1 MAKKKRMPQA
11 EYDAAIDLLLHLRAR
26 FPNVISR
33 VNQQYGR
40 RPLKIDIRDDLAA
53 LFPEIEPQTIGQA
66 LKIYTLHSG
75 YLRALVEGAPRM
87 DLNGA
92 EVGSVTAEV
101 AGHARELL
109 ERSGEQAHQGKTGP
123 RGQESPA
130 SGFSSERKVVL
141 TADELDA
148 ISGGLG
154 SMVSEVIKNFGQTL
168 QSVGRA

>member
-33 VNQQYGR
+33 LNQQYGR

-75 YLRALVEGAPRM
+75 YLRALVEGAPRV

-109 ERSGEQAHQGKTGP
+109 ERSGC
-123 RGQESPA
+123 
-130 SGFSSERKVVL
+130 VL

>member
-1 MAKKKRMPQA
+1 MAKKNRMPQA
-11 EYDAAIDLLLHLRAR
+11 EYEAAIDLLLHLRAR

-33 VNQQYGR
+33 LNQQYGR

-75 YLRALVEGAPRM
+75 YLRALVEGAPRV

-109 ERSGEQAHQGKTGP
+109 ERSGC
-123 RGQESPA
+123 
-130 SGFSSERKVVL
+130 VL

-154 SMVSEVIKNFGQTL
+154 SMVSQVIKNFGQTL

>member
-33 VNQQYGR
+33 LNQQYGR

-66 LKIYTLHSG
+66 LKICTLHSG
-75 YLRALVEGAPRM
+75 YLRALVEGAPRV

-109 ERSGEQAHQGKTGP
+109 ERSGC
-123 RGQESPA
+123 
-130 SGFSSERKVVL
+130 VL

-154 SMVSEVIKNFGQTL
+154 STVSQVIKNFGQTL

>member
-1 MAKKKRMPQA
+1 MAKKKRMPRA
-11 EYDAAIDLLLHLRAR
+11 EYEAAIDLLLHLRAR

-33 VNQQYGR
+33 PNQQYGR
-40 RPLKIDIRDDLAA
+40 RPLKISIRDDLAA

-75 YLRALVEGAPRM
+75 YLRALVEGAPRV

-109 ERSGEQAHQGKTGP
+109 ERSGC
-123 RGQESPA
+123 
-130 SGFSSERKVVL
+130 VL

-154 SMVSEVIKNFGQTL
+154 SMVSQVIKNFGQTL

>member
-11 EYDAAIDLLLHLRAR
+11 EYEAAIDLLLHLRAR

-33 VNQQYGR
+33 LNQQYGR

-75 YLRALVEGAPRM
+75 YLRALVEGAPRV

-109 ERSGEQAHQGKTGP
+109 ERSGC
-123 RGQESPA
+123 
-130 SGFSSERKVVL
+130 VL

-154 SMVSEVIKNFGQTL
+154 SMVSQVIKNFGQTL

>member
-11 EYDAAIDLLLHLRAR
+11 EYEAAIDLLLHLRAR

-33 VNQQYGR
+33 LNQQYGR

-75 YLRALVEGAPRM
+75 YLRALVEGAPRV

-109 ERSGEQAHQGKTGP
+109 ERSGC
-123 RGQESPA
+123 
-130 SGFSSERKVVL
+130 VL
-141 TADELDA
+141 TAEELDA

-154 SMVSEVIKNFGQTL
+154 SMVSQVIKNFGQTL

>member
-1 MAKKKRMPQA
+1 MAKKNRMPQA
-11 EYDAAIDLLLHLRAR
+11 EYEAAIDLLLHLRAR

-33 VNQQYGR
+33 LNQQYGR

-53 LFPEIEPQTIGQA
+53 LFPEIEPQIIGQA

-75 YLRALVEGAPRM
+75 YLRALVEGAPRV

-109 ERSGEQAHQGKTGP
+109 ERSGC
-123 RGQESPA
+123 
-130 SGFSSERKVVL
+130 VL

-154 SMVSEVIKNFGQTL
+154 SMVSQVIKNFGQTGMHP
-168 QSVGRA
+168 VPKTPG

>member
-1 MAKKKRMPQA
+1 MAKKNRMPQA
-11 EYDAAIDLLLHLRAR
+11 EYEAAIDLLLHLRAR

-40 RPLKIDIRDDLAA
+40 RPLKIGIRDDLAA

-130 SGFSSERKVVL
+130 SGHRQSSRCGSSSAVGITSAKEL
-141 TADELDA
+141 TL
-148 ISGGLG
+148 
-154 SMVSEVIKNFGQTL
+154 KWN
-168 QSVGRA
+168 